1 MFDLVRHADGPRLPR
16 MRTGRELAV
25 LLLLG
30 GLAAGCSGGDG
41 PHTAATRPG
50 CGLVADSAVVGLLGQ
65 RVDATSTGSLRA
77 LRRDHRRATC
87 RALAHGRRGRSVTVT
102 AAYHPRPVALP
113 TTSCS
118 EGWVYAGTPSKYAPA
133 CQQAIGAGGRTRL
146 VVRWQPY
153 VMHVTI
159 DRLDRYWSS
168 DAELAVSMTRVL
180 AQRLGVREAAGP
192 G

>member
-1 MFDLVRHADGPRLPR
+1 MG
-16 MRTGRELAV
+16 TGRELAALV
-25 LLLLG
+25 LLA
-30 GLAAGCSGGDG
+30 GLAAGCSADDE
-41 PHTAATRPG
+41 PAAAGTRPG
-50 CGLVADSAVVGLLGQ
+50 CGLVLDSAVVGLLGR
-65 RVDATSTGSLRA
+65 RVDATLDGSLRA
-77 LRRDHRRATC
+77 LRRDRRRATC
-87 RALAHGRRGRSVTVT
+87 RAVAHGRSGRSVTVT

-113 TTSCS
+113 ATGCS

-133 CQQAIGAGGRTRL
+133 CQQAVGTGGRTRL

-159 DRLDRYWSS
+159 DRLDRAWGG
-168 DAELAVSMTRVL
+168 DAEVALSMTRVL

>member
-1 MFDLVRHADGPRLPR
+1 
-16 MRTGRELAV
+16 MRTGSGLAAIV
-25 LLLLG
+25 LLT
-30 GLAAGCSGGDG
+30 GLAAGCTAGDQ
-41 PHTAATRPG
+41 PHATGTRPG
-50 CGLVADSAVVGLLGQ
+50 CGLVADSAVVGLLGR
-65 RVDATSTGSLRA
+65 RVHSTLDGSLQA

-87 RALAHGRRGRSVTVT
+87 RAVAHGRPGRSVTVT

-118 EGWVYAGTPSKYAPA
+118 EGWVYAGTPAKYAPA

-168 DAELAVSMTRVL
+168 DAELAVSMTRML